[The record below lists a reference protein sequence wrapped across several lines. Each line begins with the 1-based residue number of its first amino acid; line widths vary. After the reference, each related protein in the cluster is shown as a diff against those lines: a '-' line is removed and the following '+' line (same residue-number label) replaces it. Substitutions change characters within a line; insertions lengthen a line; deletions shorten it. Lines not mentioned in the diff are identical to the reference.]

1 MIKDSKSAES
11 LAKILS
17 EALPYIQKFSGKIV
31 VIKYGGSAMKE
42 NKLRQ
47 NFARDVALMR
57 QIGIFPV
64 LVHGGGPQ
72 IERNLKKSN
81 IKSVF
86 IDGLRKT
93 DENSIKIIVKTL
105 REVNGDI
112 AELIKTWGA
121 RTKTFNDVRE
131 SILICKKIKTKIDL
145 GFVGDITKVDGNL
158 IRKNIFNGKIPVI
171 APIGRDRFGMH
182 YNINADH
189 VACKVAEKLKA
200 EKIIMMTDVKG
211 VLTNTGKKIS
221 EMDIK
226 KAKKIAKTIK
236 GGMLPKLSSVIK
248 SLESGVKSAHI
259 VDGRVPH
266 AVLVEILTD
275 KGVGTWITKIT

>member
-93 DENSIKIIVKTL
+93 DENSIKTIVKTL

-145 GFVGDITKVDGNL
+145 GFVGDITKVDGSL
-158 IRKNIFNGKIPVI
+158 IKKNIFSGKIPVI

-275 KGVGTWITKIT
+275 KGVGTWITK

>member
-47 NFARDVALMR
+47 NFARDIALMR

-93 DENSIKIIVKTL
+93 DENSIKTIVKTL

-131 SILICKKIKTKIDL
+131 SILICKKIKTKMDL
-145 GFVGDITKVDGNL
+145 GFVGDITKVDGSL
-158 IRKNIFNGKIPVI
+158 IKKNIFSGKIPVI

-275 KGVGTWITKIT
+275 KGVGTWITK

>member
-47 NFARDVALMR
+47 NFARDIALMR

-64 LVHGGGPQ
+64 LFTGAAQ
-72 IERNLKKSN
+72 IERNLKKNN

-93 DENSIKIIVKTL
+93 DENSIKTIVKTL

-121 RTKTFNDVRE
+121 RTKT
-131 SILICKKIKTKIDL
+131 L
-145 GFVGDITKVDGNL
+145 
-158 IRKNIFNGKIPVI
+158 
-171 APIGRDRFGMH
+171 
-182 YNINADH
+182 
-189 VACKVAEKLKA
+189 
-200 EKIIMMTDVKG
+200 MT
-211 VLTNTGKKIS
+211 
-221 EMDIK
+221 
-226 KAKKIAKTIK
+226 
-236 GGMLPKLSSVIK
+236 
-248 SLESGVKSAHI
+248 LE
-259 VDGRVPH
+259 RVF
-266 AVLVEILTD
+266 LL
-275 KGVGTWITKIT
+275 

>member
-47 NFARDVALMR
+47 NFARDIALMR
-57 QIGIFPV
+57 QIGISPV

-81 IKSVF
+81 IRSVF

-105 REVNGDI
+105 REVNGNI

-145 GFVGDITKVDGNL
+145 GFVGDITKVDGSL
-158 IRKNIFNGKIPVI
+158 IKKNIFSGKIPVI

-226 KAKKIAKTIK
+226 KAKKIAKTMK

-275 KGVGTWITKIT
+275 KGVGTWITK

>member
-47 NFARDVALMR
+47 NFARDIALMR

-72 IERNLKKSN
+72 IEENLKKSS

-131 SILICKKIKTKIDL
+131 SILICKKIKTKMDL

-211 VLTNTGKKIS
+211 VMTNKGKKIS
-221 EMDIK
+221 EMNIQ

-236 GGMLPKLSSVIK
+236 GGMLPKLSSAIK

-275 KGVGTWITKIT
+275 KGVGTWITK

>member
-47 NFARDVALMR
+47 NFARDIALMR

-72 IERNLKKSN
+72 IEENLKKSS

-121 RTKTFNDVRE
+121 NTKTFNDVRE
-131 SILICKKIKTKIDL
+131 SILICKKIKTKMDL
-145 GFVGDITKVDGNL
+145 GFVGDIIKVDGNL

-211 VLTNTGKKIS
+211 VLTNKGKKIS
-221 EMDIK
+221 EMNIK

-236 GGMLPKLSSVIK
+236 GGMLPKLSSAIK

-275 KGVGTWITKIT
+275 KGVGTWITK

>member
-47 NFARDVALMR
+47 NFARDIALMR

-72 IERNLKKSN
+72 IEENLKKSS

-131 SILICKKIKTKIDL
+131 SILICKKIKTKMDL

-211 VLTNTGKKIS
+211 VLTNKGKKIS
-221 EMDIK
+221 EMNIK

-236 GGMLPKLSSVIK
+236 GGMLPKLSSAIK

-266 AVLVEILTD
+266 AVLVEIITD
-275 KGVGTWITKIT
+275 KGVGTWITK

>member
-47 NFARDVALMR
+47 NFARDIALMR

-105 REVNGDI
+105 KEVNGDI
-112 AELIKTWGA
+112 SELIKTWGA

-145 GFVGDITKVDGNL
+145 GFVGDITKVDGSL
-158 IRKNIFNGKIPVI
+158 IKKNIFSGKIPVI

-226 KAKKIAKTIK
+226 KAKKIAKTMK

-275 KGVGTWITKIT
+275 KGVGTWITK

>member
-47 NFARDVALMR
+47 NFARDIALMR

-93 DENSIKIIVKTL
+93 DENSIKTIVKTL
-105 REVNGDI
+105 RAVNGDI

-131 SILICKKIKTKIDL
+131 SILICKKIKTKMDL
-145 GFVGDITKVDGNL
+145 GFVGDITKVDSGL
-158 IRKNIFNGKIPVI
+158 IKKNIFSGKIPVI

-275 KGVGTWITKIT
+275 KGIGTWITK

>member
-42 NKLRQ
+42 TKLRQ
-47 NFARDVALMR
+47 NFARDIALMR

-93 DENSIKIIVKTL
+93 DENSIKIIIKTL

-121 RTKTFNDVRE
+121 KTKTFNDVRE
-131 SILICKKIKTKIDL
+131 SILICKRIKTKMNL

-158 IRKNIFNGKIPVI
+158 IKKNIFNGKIPVI

-189 VACKVAEKLKA
+189 VACKVAEKLRA

-221 EMDIK
+221 EMNIK
-226 KAKKIAKTIK
+226 KAKKIAKNIK

-275 KGVGTWITKIT
+275 KGVGTWITK

>member
-47 NFARDVALMR
+47 NFARDIALMR

-131 SILICKKIKTKIDL
+131 SIIICKKIKTKKNL
-145 GFVGDITKVDGNL
+145 GFVGDITKVDGSL
-158 IRKNIFNGKIPVI
+158 IKKNIFNGKIPVI

-275 KGVGTWITKIT
+275 KGVGTWITK

>member
-47 NFARDVALMR
+47 NFARDIALMR

-72 IERNLKKSN
+72 IEENLKKSS

-131 SILICKKIKTKIDL
+131 SILICKKIKTKMDL
-145 GFVGDITKVDGNL
+145 GFVGEITKIDGNL

-221 EMDIK
+221 EMNIT

-236 GGMLPKLSSVIK
+236 GGMLPKLSSAIK

-275 KGVGTWITKIT
+275 KGVGTWITK

>member
-47 NFARDVALMR
+47 NFARDIALMR

-72 IERNLKKSN
+72 IEKNLKKSN
-81 IKSVF
+81 IRSVF

-105 REVNGDI
+105 REVNRDI

-131 SILICKKIKTKIDL
+131 SILICKKIKRKMDL
-145 GFVGDITKVDGNL
+145 GFVGDITKVDGSL
-158 IRKNIFNGKIPVI
+158 IKKNIFNGKIPVI

-189 VACKVAEKLKA
+189 VACMVAEKLKA

-221 EMDIK
+221 EMNIK
-226 KAKKIAKTIK
+226 KAKEIAKTLK
-236 GGMLPKLSSVIK
+236 GGMLPKLASVIK

-275 KGVGTWITKIT
+275 KGVGTWITK

>member
-47 NFARDVALMR
+47 NFARDIALMR

-72 IERNLKKSN
+72 IEENLKKSS

-93 DENSIKIIVKTL
+93 DENSIKTIVKTL

-121 RTKTFNDVRE
+121 RTKTFNDIRE

-145 GFVGDITKVDGNL
+145 GFVGDITKVDGSL
-158 IRKNIFNGKIPVI
+158 IKKNIFSGKIPVI

-226 KAKKIAKTIK
+226 KAKKIAKTMK

-275 KGVGTWITKIT
+275 KGVGTWITK

>member
-47 NFARDVALMR
+47 NFARDIALMR

-81 IKSVF
+81 MKSVF

-93 DENSIKIIVKTL
+93 DKNSIKIIVKTL

-131 SILICKKIKTKIDL
+131 SILICKKIKTKMDL

-211 VLTNTGKKIS
+211 VLTNKGKKIS
-221 EMDIK
+221 EMNIK

-236 GGMLPKLSSVIK
+236 GGMLPKLSSAIK

-275 KGVGTWITKIT
+275 KGVGTWITK

>member
-47 NFARDVALMR
+47 NFARDIALMR

-72 IERNLKKSN
+72 IEENLKKSS

-131 SILICKKIKTKIDL
+131 SILICKKIKTKMDL
-145 GFVGDITKVDGNL
+145 GFVGDITKVDGDL

-189 VACKVAEKLKA
+189 VACKIAEKLKA

-211 VLTNTGKKIS
+211 VLTNKGKKIS
-221 EMDIK
+221 EMNIK

-236 GGMLPKLSSVIK
+236 GGMLPKLSSAIK

-275 KGVGTWITKIT
+275 KGVGTWITK

>member
-47 NFARDVALMR
+47 NFARDIALMR

-93 DENSIKIIVKTL
+93 DENSIKTIVKTL
-105 REVNGDI
+105 RAVNGDI

-145 GFVGDITKVDGNL
+145 GFVGDITKVDGSL
-158 IRKNIFNGKIPVI
+158 IKKNIFSGKIPVI

-275 KGVGTWITKIT
+275 KGVGTWITK

>member
-47 NFARDVALMR
+47 NFARDIALMR

-72 IERNLKKSN
+72 MERNLKKSN

-93 DENSIKIIVKTL
+93 DENSIKTIVKTL
-105 REVNGDI
+105 RAVNGDI

-131 SILICKKIKTKIDL
+131 SILICKKIKTKMDL

>member
-47 NFARDVALMR
+47 NFARDIALMR

-72 IERNLKKSN
+72 IEENLKKSS

-93 DENSIKIIVKTL
+93 DENSIKTIVKTL

-145 GFVGDITKVDGNL
+145 GFVGDITKVDGSL
-158 IRKNIFNGKIPVI
+158 IMKNIISGKIPVI

-211 VLTNTGKKIS
+211 VLTDKGKKIS
-221 EMDIK
+221 EMNIK

-236 GGMLPKLSSVIK
+236 GGMLPKLSSAIK

-275 KGVGTWITKIT
+275 KGVGTWITK

>member
-47 NFARDVALMR
+47 NFARDIALMR

-72 IERNLKKSN
+72 IEENLKKSS

-86 IDGLRKT
+86 VDGLRKT

-131 SILICKKIKTKIDL
+131 SILICKKIKTKMDL

-211 VLTNTGKKIS
+211 VLTNKGKKIS
-221 EMDIK
+221 EMNIK

-236 GGMLPKLSSVIK
+236 GGMLPKLSSAIK
-248 SLESGVKSAHI
+248 SLQSGVKSAHI

-275 KGVGTWITKIT
+275 KGVGTWITK

>member
-47 NFARDVALMR
+47 NFARDIALMR

-72 IERNLKKSN
+72 IEVNLKKSS

-145 GFVGDITKVDGNL
+145 GFVGDITKVDGSL
-158 IRKNIFNGKIPVI
+158 IKKNIFSGKIPVI

-211 VLTNTGKKIS
+211 VLTNKGKKIS
-221 EMDIK
+221 EMNIK

-236 GGMLPKLSSVIK
+236 GGMLPKLSSAIK

-275 KGVGTWITKIT
+275 KGVGTWITK

>member
-47 NFARDVALMR
+47 NFARDIALMR

-93 DENSIKIIVKTL
+93 DENSIKTIVKTL

-131 SILICKKIKTKIDL
+131 SILICKKIKTKMDL
-145 GFVGDITKVDGNL
+145 GFVGDITKVDGSL
-158 IRKNIFNGKIPVI
+158 IKKNIFSGKIPVI

-211 VLTNTGKKIS
+211 VLTNKGKKIS
-221 EMDIK
+221 EMNIK

-236 GGMLPKLSSVIK
+236 GGMLPKLSSAIK

-275 KGVGTWITKIT
+275 KGVGTWITK

>member
-47 NFARDVALMR
+47 NFARDIALMR

-72 IERNLKKSN
+72 IEENLKKSS

-131 SILICKKIKTKIDL
+131 SILICKKIKTKMDL

-211 VLTNTGKKIS
+211 VMTNKGKKIS
-221 EMDIK
+221 EMNIT

-236 GGMLPKLSSVIK
+236 GGMLPKLSSAIK

-275 KGVGTWITKIT
+275 KGVGTLITK

>member
-47 NFARDVALMR
+47 NFARDIALMR

-64 LVHGGGPQ
+64 LIHGGGPQ

-93 DENSIKIIVKTL
+93 DENSIKIIIKTL

-121 RTKTFNDVRE
+121 KTKTFNDVRE
-131 SILICKKIKTKIDL
+131 SILICKKIKTNMDL

-158 IRKNIFNGKIPVI
+158 IKKNIFNGKIPVI

-189 VACKVAEKLKA
+189 VACKIAEKLKA

-221 EMDIK
+221 EMNIK

-275 KGVGTWITKIT
+275 KGVGTWITK

>member
-47 NFARDVALMR
+47 NFARDIALMR

-81 IKSVF
+81 IRSVF

-145 GFVGDITKVDGNL
+145 GFVGDITKVDGSL
-158 IRKNIFNGKIPVI
+158 IKKNIFSGKIPVI

-275 KGVGTWITKIT
+275 KGVGTWITK

>member
-47 NFARDVALMR
+47 NFARDIALMR

-81 IKSVF
+81 INSVF

-121 RTKTFNDVRE
+121 RTKSFNDVRE

-145 GFVGDITKVDGNL
+145 GFVGDITKVDGSL
-158 IRKNIFNGKIPVI
+158 IMKNIISGKIPVI

-221 EMDIK
+221 EIDIK

-275 KGVGTWITKIT
+275 KGVGTWITK

>member
-47 NFARDVALMR
+47 NFARDIALMR

-72 IERNLKKSN
+72 IEENLKKSN

-131 SILICKKIKTKIDL
+131 SILICKKIKTKMDL

-211 VLTNTGKKIS
+211 VLTNKGKKIS
-221 EMDIK
+221 EMNIK

-236 GGMLPKLSSVIK
+236 GGMLPKLSSAIK

-275 KGVGTWITKIT
+275 KGVGTWITK

>member
-47 NFARDVALMR
+47 NFARDIALMR

-93 DENSIKIIVKTL
+93 DENSIKTIVKTL

-145 GFVGDITKVDGNL
+145 GFVGDITKVDGSL
-158 IRKNIFNGKIPVI
+158 IKKNIFSGKIPVI

-275 KGVGTWITKIT
+275 KGIGTWITK

>member
-11 LAKILS
+11 LAKVLS

-47 NFARDVALMR
+47 NFARDIALMR

-72 IERNLKKSN
+72 IEENLKKSS

-105 REVNGDI
+105 REVNRDI

-131 SILICKKIKTKIDL
+131 SILICKKIKTKMDL

-211 VLTNTGKKIS
+211 VLTNKGKKIS
-221 EMDIK
+221 EMNIK

-236 GGMLPKLSSVIK
+236 GGMLPKLSSAIK

-275 KGVGTWITKIT
+275 KGVGTWITK

>member
-47 NFARDVALMR
+47 NFARDIALMR

-81 IKSVF
+81 IKSLF

-105 REVNGDI
+105 KEVNGDI
-112 AELIKTWGA
+112 SELIKTWGA

-145 GFVGDITKVDGNL
+145 GFVGDITKVDGSL
-158 IRKNIFNGKIPVI
+158 IKKNIFSGKIPVI

-226 KAKKIAKTIK
+226 KAKKIAKTLK

-275 KGVGTWITKIT
+275 KGVGTWITK

>member
-47 NFARDVALMR
+47 NFARDIALMR

-72 IERNLKKSN
+72 IEENLKKSS

-121 RTKTFNDVRE
+121 RTKTFNDGRE
-131 SILICKKIKTKIDL
+131 SILICKKIKTKMDL

-189 VACKVAEKLKA
+189 VACKVAERLKA
-200 EKIIMMTDVKG
+200 EKLIMMTDVKG
-211 VLTNTGKKIS
+211 VLTNKGKKIS
-221 EMDIK
+221 EMNSMTESTIK
-226 KAKKIAKTIK
+226 NCMNKSKMKTI
-236 GGMLPKLSSVIK
+236 L
-248 SLESGVKSAHI
+248 
-259 VDGRVPH
+259 
-266 AVLVEILTD
+266 
-275 KGVGTWITKIT
+275 

>member
-1 MIKDSKSAES
+1 MIKDSKSDES

-47 NFARDVALMR
+47 NFARDIALMR

-72 IERNLKKSN
+72 IERNLKKNN

-93 DENSIKIIVKTL
+93 DENSIKTIVKTL

-131 SILICKKIKTKIDL
+131 SILICKKIKTKMDL

-211 VLTNTGKKIS
+211 VLTNRGKKIS

-275 KGVGTWITKIT
+275 KGVGTWITK

>member
-47 NFARDVALMR
+47 NFARDIALMR

-72 IERNLKKSN
+72 IEENLKKSS

-105 REVNGDI
+105 REVNRDI

-131 SILICKKIKTKIDL
+131 SILICKKIKTKMDL

-275 KGVGTWITKIT
+275 KGVGTWITK

>member
-47 NFARDVALMR
+47 NFARDIALMR

-72 IERNLKKSN
+72 IEKNLKKNN

-93 DENSIKIIVKTL
+93 DENSIKTIVKTL
-105 REVNGDI
+105 REVNADI

-145 GFVGDITKVDGNL
+145 GFVGDITKVDGDL
-158 IRKNIFNGKIPVI
+158 IKKNIFIGKIPVI

-236 GGMLPKLSSVIK
+236 GGMLPKLLSVIK

-275 KGVGTWITKIT
+275 KGVGTWITK

>member
-42 NKLRQ
+42 SKLRQ
-47 NFARDVALMR
+47 NFARDIALMR

-93 DENSIKIIVKTL
+93 DENSIKIIIKTL

-121 RTKTFNDVRE
+121 KTKTFNDVRE
-131 SILICKKIKTKIDL
+131 SILICRKIKTKMNL

-158 IRKNIFNGKIPVI
+158 IKKNIFNGKIPVI

-275 KGVGTWITKIT
+275 KGIGTWITK

>member
-47 NFARDVALMR
+47 NFARDIALMR

-72 IERNLKKSN
+72 IERNLKKHN

-93 DENSIKIIVKTL
+93 DENSIKTIVKTL

-145 GFVGDITKVDGNL
+145 GFVGDITKGDGSL
-158 IRKNIFNGKIPVI
+158 IKKNIFSGKIPVI

-275 KGVGTWITKIT
+275 KGIGTWITK

>member
-93 DENSIKIIVKTL
+93 DENSIKTIVKTL

-145 GFVGDITKVDGNL
+145 GFVGDITKVDSGL
-158 IRKNIFNGKIPVI
+158 IKKNIFSGKIPVI

-248 SLESGVKSAHI
+248 SLESGVKSAHN

-275 KGVGTWITKIT
+275 KGIGTWITK